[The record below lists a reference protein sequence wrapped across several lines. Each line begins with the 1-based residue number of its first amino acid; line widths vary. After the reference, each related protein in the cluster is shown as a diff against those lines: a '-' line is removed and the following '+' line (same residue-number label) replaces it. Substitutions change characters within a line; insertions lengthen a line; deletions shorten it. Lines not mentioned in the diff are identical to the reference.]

1 MKDENSIKLYEG
13 SSVISYSYDVPA
25 NLTKFKEEYE
35 KWIINQGFDLDKV
48 KLITAIIFLNMSPL
62 HDEKFG
68 KMLWFKSIEILTNV
82 SK

>member
-1 MKDENSIKLYEG
+1 MKEEGSVKLYEG
-13 SSVISYSYDVPA
+13 SSVISYSYNVPK

-48 KLITAIIFLNMSPL
+48 KFITAIIFLNMSPL

-68 KMLWFKSIEILTNV
+68 KMLWFKSIELLTNV
-82 SK
+82 NK

>member
-1 MKDENSIKLYEG
+1 MKEEESIKIYEG
-13 SSVISYSYDVPA
+13 SSYISYSYDIPT
-25 NLTKFKEEYE
+25 NLNKFKEEYE

-48 KLITAIIFLNMSPL
+48 KFITSIIFLNMSPL